1 MENIYADKT
10 LTIRQIDKLFADLNR
25 LNVRVEDLEK
35 RIRKMENENER
46 REDMVYTNSQHVN
59 QNGKTEL

>member
-25 LNVRVEDLEK
+25 MNVRVEDLEK
-35 RIRKMENENER
+35 RIRKMENENEA
-46 REDMVYTNSQHVN
+46 RENMVYADSQYVN